1 MNRDDDGK
9 VGRIQEND
17 GEDGGKS
24 VGRRGRRTVVKMR
37 LV

>member
-9 VGRIQEND
+9 VGRIREND
-17 GEDGGKS
+17 GEDGGKL
-24 VGRRGRRTVVKMR
+24 VGRRGKRTVVRMR